1 MLIQSPLLSSLRAAA
16 VKMKMSVWR
25 WRLVGI
31 VLVVASAGAG
41 AGTGFDC
48 DTPEGLIE
56 YCKKTKFGFECSVPE
71 PELFSTEPSYD
82 ELLCAGNK
90 YMAAA
95 EPEAYCNDPDF
106 FKLCD
111 ETEIGI
117 ECFIPEHTSY
127 FDGNAYSVGPS
138 RNELVCAAARHTEAG
153 EYKASVKSLEAADAR
168 IIHEVPRFGLLSR
181 LAWAYFKAGDL
192 DKAADTLAKAELTLA
207 ILVGILKCVEDKDG
221 FYLARTDIIL
231 WRLRRED
238 DFDLDQARDDLA
250 MTGEFIDEVK
260 SRMCGAAYDYVY
272 EHESLEYVLS
282 DAKSVAEY
290 FEVKRRIE
298 EATGQRIEPILGF
311 NK

>member
-1 MLIQSPLLSSLRAAA
+1 
-16 VKMKMSVWR
+16 MKMSVWR
-25 WRLVGI
+25 WRLVGA
-31 VLVVASAGAG
+31 VLVVASVGVGA

-56 YCKKTKFGFECSVPE
+56 YCKKTKFGFECSVSDPK
-71 PELFSTEPSYD
+71 LFSPAPSYD

-106 FKLCD
+106 FKYCD
-111 ETEIGI
+111 ETETGI

-138 RNELVCAAARHTEAG
+138 HNELVCAAARHTEAG
-153 EYKASVKSLEAADAR
+153 EYKEAAKALEAASIR
-168 IIHEVPRFGLLSR
+168 IFFETPNFLLLPR

-192 DKAADTLAKAELTLA
+192 TKAVDTLAKAELTLA
-207 ILVGILKCVEDKDG
+207 VDVGILKCVEVDHKPYYYIVRSDNDYRMKG
-221 FYLARTDIIL
+221 ELFDEATSIMCSAIYNH
-231 WRLRRED
+231 RRY
-238 DFDLDQARDDLA
+238 DL
-250 MTGEFIDEVK
+250 G
-260 SRMCGAAYDYVY
+260 
-272 EHESLEYVLS
+272 YVLWE
-282 DAKSVAEY
+282 AKRVQKY

-298 EATGQRIEPILGF
+298 EATGQRIEPVLGF